1 MQKKDLGGTEL
12 PYVTS
17 LKKIRSGKKIY
28 ITRLTHES
36 EKIKYWLPNPE
47 NEKWVALVQGT
58 WGYSNLQFAA
68 ILQIIILVSG
78 SSRFRIGLACLDV
91 KAQKRSLCPWL
102 ALKAHSHKPIWRR
115 TKEGWPERNQATT
128 SSLLA
133 FWLSIW
139 ISRKLSFLFKNSS
152 TARRAKHCCSL
163 QFWQA
168 KPFIFYQSAP
178 QKDVSNPFFH
188 FLKKDLG
195 PPKTDWKRCCI
206 LPSTEAQK
214 MFMCVQSTKFIC
226 RCMQLDMFLI

>member
-1 MQKKDLGGTEL
+1 MQKKDLRVTEL
-12 PYVTS
+12 PYLTS

-28 ITRLTHES
+28 ITRPTHEI

-47 NEKWVALVQGT
+47 NEKWIALVQGT
-58 WGYSNLQFAA
+58 CGYSNLQFAA

-163 QFWQA
+163 QVWQGQ
-168 KPFIFYQSAP
+168 PFILPICAAKKHFQSFFPFPKKGSGAP
-178 QKDVSNPFFH
+178 KECISEIEKDVAFIP
-188 FLKKDLG
+188 
-195 PPKTDWKRCCI
+195 PPKHKKCSCASKE
-206 LPSTEAQK
+206 PSLYVDV
-214 MFMCVQSTKFIC
+214 CS
-226 RCMQLDMFLI
+226 